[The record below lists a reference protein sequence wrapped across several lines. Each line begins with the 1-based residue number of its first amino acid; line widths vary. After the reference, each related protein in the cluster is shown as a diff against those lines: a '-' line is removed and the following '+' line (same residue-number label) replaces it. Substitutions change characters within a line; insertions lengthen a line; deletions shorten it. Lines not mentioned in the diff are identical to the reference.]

1 MDAEKLFEKLAADRN
16 ITVEEMKARIA
27 QRIEEGWNSCDPRSR
42 EQWRQIP
49 CAGEMPT
56 PEEWLRYSM
65 AISPFLWTN
74 TFFLLL
80 LPCSA

>member
-56 PEEWLRYSM
+56 LEEWLRYSM
-65 AISPFLWTN
+65 AVLREQGREGLVKGYLDFD
-74 TFFLLL
+74 
-80 LPCSA
+80 